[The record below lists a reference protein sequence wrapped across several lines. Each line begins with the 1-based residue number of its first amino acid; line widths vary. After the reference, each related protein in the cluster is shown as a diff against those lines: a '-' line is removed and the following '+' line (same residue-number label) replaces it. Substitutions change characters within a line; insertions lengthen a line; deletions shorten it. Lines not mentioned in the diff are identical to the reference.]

1 MADCIFCRIVA
12 KESPATIVHED
23 ADVVAF
29 NSLGA
34 TAPLH
39 VLIVPRRHVEKLAE
53 LDDEVLGGK
62 LIQAARAVAKAAGH
76 ADNFRLVVNNGAGAG
91 QSVWH
96 LHFHV
101 LGGRQFS
108 WPPG

>member
-1 MADCIFCRIVA
+1 VADCVFCRIAA
-12 KESPATIVHED
+12 KEIPSSIVYED

-29 NSLGA
+29 EDNHPC
-34 TAPLH
+34 APLH
-39 VLIVPRRHVEKLAE
+39 VLVVPRRHVAKLAD
-53 LDDEVLGGK
+53 LADEALGGK
-62 LIQAARAVAKAAGH
+62 LIQAARAVARQAGH
-76 ADNFRLVVNNGAGAG
+76 ADNFRLVANNGAQAG

-101 LGGRQFS
+101 MGGRQFT